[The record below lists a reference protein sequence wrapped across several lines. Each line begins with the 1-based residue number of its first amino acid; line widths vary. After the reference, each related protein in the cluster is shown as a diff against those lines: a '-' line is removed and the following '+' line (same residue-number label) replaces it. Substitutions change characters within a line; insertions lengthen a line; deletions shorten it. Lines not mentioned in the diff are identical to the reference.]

1 MAERKIKA
9 NNNSNGLPEGANFS
23 KMNFPRWRLLNRLVL
38 LCQAAMLILSDKK
51 FHSITIYSL
60 DLDHVRVN
68 VFIQNAIQFVS
79 TVVI

>member
-9 NNNSNGLPEGANFS
+9 NNSSNGLPEGANFS
-23 KMNFPRWRLLNRLVL
+23 KMNFPRWRLLNWLVL

-51 FHSITIYSL
+51 FHSITICSL
-60 DLDHVRVN
+60 DLDRGTVN
-68 VFIQNAIQFVS
+68 VCIQNGILFMS